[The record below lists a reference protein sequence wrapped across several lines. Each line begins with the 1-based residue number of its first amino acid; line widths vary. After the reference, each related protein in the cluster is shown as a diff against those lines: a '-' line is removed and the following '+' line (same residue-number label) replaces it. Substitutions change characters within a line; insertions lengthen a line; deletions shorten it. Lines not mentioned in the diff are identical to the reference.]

1 MSVEADLLTEMLA
14 VLPGVSAE
22 GLRLQT
28 TGGLP
33 SAFPV
38 SELATAAIS
47 AAALAAA
54 RVAGSSKIP
63 GAPHVTVDRQ
73 LASAWF
79 GTTLEPIGWEL
90 PSVWDAI
97 AGDYRSSDGWI
108 RLHTNAPHHRAA
120 ALSVLGVDADRDAVA
135 SVVETWRGA
144 DLEAAVVSAGG
155 CAAVMNSPED
165 WAASEPG
172 IAVSQQPLIAWAD
185 LSTGRADSTSR
196 AHAAGRATA
205 PTGGVEESNAG
216 ASADPHPHPVA
227 HPLAGVRVLDLTRVL
242 AGPVATRFL
251 ALLGADVLRVDPP
264 GWDEGVI
271 PDVNLGKR
279 ATRLNLHIPGDRR
292 TFSELVHGADV
303 VVHGY
308 RPGALDKLGF
318 GADERQRLRP
328 GLIDISLDAYGWSG
342 PLAERRGFDSLVQM
356 SSGIAHTGMTRSS
369 ADKPVPLPVQ
379 ALDHATGY
387 LIAAATLSALA
398 HRRQTSVGRSARLS
412 LAPEHPD
419 ATQPNTEQPET
430 EQTTWG
436 PARRL
441 HPPFAIDGVSL
452 EASPARALGLDRPVW
467 R

>member
-1 MSVEADLLTEMLA
+1 MSVETDLLTEMLA
-14 VLPGVSAE
+14 VLPGVNAE
-22 GLRLQT
+22 GLTLQT

-38 SELATAAIS
+38 SELATAAVS

-54 RVAGSSKIP
+54 RIVGSPDIP
-63 GAPHVTVDRQ
+63 GSAHVPGSLHVPGSPRVTVDRQ

-108 RLHTNAPHHRAA
+108 RLHTNAPHHRAS

-165 WAASEPG
+165 WEASEPG

-185 LSTGRADSTSR
+185 LSTGRAD
-196 AHAAGRATA
+196 AWGD
-205 PTGGVEESNAG
+205 G
-216 ASADPHPHPVA
+216 HPHPVD

-242 AGPVATRFL
+242 AGPVATRVL

-292 TFSELVHGADV
+292 TFSELLHGADV

-342 PLAERRGFDSLVQM
+342 PLAGRRGFDSLVQM
-356 SSGIAHTGMTRSS
+356 SSGIAYTGMTRSG

-387 LIAAATLSALA
+387 LMAAATLSALA
-398 HRRQTSVGRSARLS
+398 HRRQTSVGRSAQLS
-412 LAPEHPD
+412 LARTAQLLLERPGEGDHTPFVGRAPEHPD
-419 ATQPNTEQPET
+419 TEH
-430 EQTTWG
+430 TTWG

-441 HPPFAIDGVSL
+441 RPPFAIDGVSL

>member
-1 MSVEADLLTEMLA
+1 M
-14 VLPGVSAE
+14 
-22 GLRLQT
+22 
-28 TGGLP
+28 
-33 SAFPV
+33 
-38 SELATAAIS
+38 
-47 AAALAAA
+47 
-54 RVAGSSKIP
+54 
-63 GAPHVTVDRQ
+63 
-73 LASAWF
+73 
-79 GTTLEPIGWEL
+79 
-90 PSVWDAI
+90 
-97 AGDYRSSDGWI
+97 
-108 RLHTNAPHHRAA
+108 
-120 ALSVLGVDADRDAVA
+120 
-135 SVVETWRGA
+135 
-144 DLEAAVVSAGG
+144 
-155 CAAVMNSPED
+155 MNSPED
-165 WAASEPG
+165 WEASEPG

-185 LSTGRADSTSR
+185 LSTGRAD
-196 AHAAGRATA
+196 AWGD
-205 PTGGVEESNAG
+205 G
-216 ASADPHPHPVA
+216 HPHPVD

-242 AGPVATRFL
+242 AGPVATRVL

-292 TFSELVHGADV
+292 TFSELLHGADV

-342 PLAERRGFDSLVQM
+342 PLAGRRGFDSLVQM
-356 SSGIAHTGMTRSS
+356 SSGIAYTGMTRSG

-387 LIAAATLSALA
+387 LMAAATLSALA
-398 HRRQTSVGRSARLS
+398 HRRQTSVGRSAQLS
-412 LAPEHPD
+412 LARTAQLLLERPGEGDHTPFVGRAPEHPD
-419 ATQPNTEQPET
+419 TEH
-430 EQTTWG
+430 TTWG

-441 HPPFAIDGVSL
+441 RPPFAIDGVSL